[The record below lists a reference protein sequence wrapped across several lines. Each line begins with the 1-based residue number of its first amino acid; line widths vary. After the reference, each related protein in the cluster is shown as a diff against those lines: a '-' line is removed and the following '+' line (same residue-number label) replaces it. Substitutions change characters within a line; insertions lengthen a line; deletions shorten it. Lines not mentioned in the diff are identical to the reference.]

1 MNTQKSSNDR
11 YEMLVNG
18 DIHKVIPKLAIPT
31 IISMMVS
38 AIYNMADT
46 FFVSQLGTSASGAVG
61 IIFSAMAIIQALS
74 FTIGM
79 GSGNYMARCLGAGQT
94 KDGETAVS
102 VAFFTGFLLG
112 TCLGVFCLL
121 HIEPIVMLLG
131 ATETIKPYAV
141 EYARYI
147 FIATPFMMCSFIMN
161 NLLRLQGLAA
171 FAMVGITAGGILNI
185 ALDPLFIFGLH
196 LGTSGAAIATG
207 LSQFISFCI
216 LLAQSNLRKECIHI
230 RFRNFRPSLSLYG
243 KVLNGGLPSLT
254 RQGMASIATIVLNT
268 TAHPFG
274 DAAIAA
280 MAIVNRLVYFVNA
293 AVIGFGQGFQPVCGF
308 SFGARKYARVRQAYW
323 FCVRFTTCILL
334 VVCLGGFM
342 ISGSVISLFRR
353 NDPDVISIGTLALRL
368 QIATMW
374 MNGFLT
380 MSNMMSQSIGYGFR
394 ATLLAISRQG
404 LFLIP
409 VLLIGTHFLGLLG
422 IQTAQPLAD
431 IGTLILTVF
440 IIRGIFREFR
450 QMEEKGKTAG

>member
-1 MNTQKSSNDR
+1 MSTNEAEKER

-18 DIHKVIPKLAIPT
+18 DIRKVIPRLAIPT

-79 GSGNYMARCLGAGQT
+79 GSGNYMARCLGAGRHE
-94 KDGETAVS
+94 DGEQAVS
-102 VAFFTGFLLG
+102 VAFFTGFILG
-112 TCLGVFCLL
+112 TCLGAFCLF
-121 HIEPIVMLLG
+121 HIDQIVMLLG

-147 FIATPFMMCSFIMN
+147 FLATPFMMCSFIMN

-171 FAMVGITAGGILNI
+171 FAMVGITTGGILNI
-185 ALDPLFIFGLH
+185 ALDPIFIFGLG

-216 LLAQSNLRKECIHI
+216 LLAQCNLRRECIPI
-230 RFRNFRPSLSLYG
+230 RFSNFRPSITLYG
-243 KVLNGGLPSLT
+243 KILNGGLPSLT

-280 MAIVNRLVYFVNA
+280 MAIVNRLVYFVNS

-308 SFGARKYARVRQAYW
+308 SYGAKNTA
-323 FCVRFTTCILL
+323 
-334 VVCLGGFM
+334 
-342 ISGSVISLFRR
+342 GSVRPTGS
-353 NDPDVISIGTLALRL
+353 A
-368 QIATMW
+368 
-374 MNGFLT
+374 
-380 MSNMMSQSIGYGFR
+380 
-394 ATLLAISRQG
+394 
-404 LFLIP
+404 
-409 VLLIGTHFLGLLG
+409 
-422 IQTAQPLAD
+422 
-431 IGTLILTVF
+431 
-440 IIRGIFREFR
+440 
-450 QMEEKGKTAG
+450 